1 MASRDVAFGGA
12 RTADFDKARTP
23 AQWYCLLL
31 GVALIAAGALGFLV
45 NGSFDEAQLGLD
57 FNDGEFINGDLFL
70 GLEVNGWHNIVH
82 LASGV
87 VLLLSAA
94 KRGSAKT
101 VALAFALVY
110 AAVTVIGFVDGDD
123 VLGIIP
129 VNTADNLLHTAIA
142 AVGVIAALVSPT
154 DERTSATK

>member
-1 MASRDVAFGGA
+1 MARDVTLEGA
-12 RTADFDKARTP
+12 RSADPDQPRTP

-31 GVALIAAGALGFLV
+31 GIALIAAGALGFLV

-57 FNDGEFINGDLFL
+57 FDDGEFINGDLLL

-87 VLLLSAA
+87 VLLLAA
-94 KRGSAKT
+94 AARGSAKT

-110 AAVTVIGFVDGDD
+110 AAVTVLGFIDGDD
-123 VLGIIP
+123 VLGLIP
-129 VNTADNLLHTAIA
+129 VNTADNLLHTAIT
-142 AVGVIAALVSPT
+142 AVGVVAALASPT
-154 DERTSATK
+154 DQRSSATK